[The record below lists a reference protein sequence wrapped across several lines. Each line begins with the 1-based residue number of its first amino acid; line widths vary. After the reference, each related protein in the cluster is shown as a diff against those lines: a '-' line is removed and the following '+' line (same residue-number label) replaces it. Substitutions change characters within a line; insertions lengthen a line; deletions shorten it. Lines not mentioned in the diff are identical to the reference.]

1 MKKVIRDKKVLTV
14 MAVVVLMVALLAS
27 GIIATPQVSA
37 LGPPPPVESKI
48 SYQGQLTDSA
58 GNPLN
63 GSYDMEFQFWTDSTG
78 GFQVGSAITKND
90 VQTTNGL
97 FTVQLEVD
105 QADFNGR
112 GLWLEVHVEGEVLS
126 PRQQILPT
134 PYALSL
140 RPGAII
146 QGSSAYGLSSITTD
160 SYGLYGESSHTSFG
174 AGVLGINSGGVGD
187 GIQAESNGRAGIFA
201 QGEGADSYGGYFTS
215 EYSIGVYGT
224 TNSADADTAAIKGE
238 NEGVGYGVLGQS
250 GFGSGVRGEGYTG
263 VSGESSSGIGV
274 YGEGSPGVK
283 GMSDTGSG
291 VHGVSTASN
300 GRGVYGEAPT
310 YGVYGR
316 ATATSAFAPGV
327 YGTSASTSGM
337 GIYGQASADSGYTYG
352 VFGRSDSTSGYG
364 VSGYAPATSGTTYG
378 VLGTSE
384 SPDGKGVCGRAP
396 TYGVYGSASGTG
408 SSCHGVYGVTSGD
421 WGWASGVYGK
431 ATKDH
436 AEGVTGWNTAG
447 GVGVYGYSVD
457 GVGVIAKSES
467 GNIIEA
473 WDADP
478 SDRRFYVRNDGEVY
492 ADGSFHSGGADLA
505 EMLVAN
511 EGLEPGDVL
520 VISPDGK
527 LARSSEPYATAV
539 VGVYSANPGFV
550 GGDSG
555 DADMT
560 GKIPL
565 AVVGVVPVKASAEN
579 GSITPGDLLTSASM
593 LGYAMKATDLKV
605 GTIIGK
611 ALEPLDEDSGII
623 NILVMLQ

>member
-14 MAVVVLMVALLAS
+14 MAAVALMVALLAS

-37 LGPPPPVESKI
+37 LAPPPPVESKI

-63 GSYDMEFQFWTDSTG
+63 GTYDIEFQFWDAASG
-78 GFQVGSAITKND
+78 GNQVGSPITKND

-97 FTVQLEVD
+97 FSVQLEVA

-112 GLWLEVHVEGEVLS
+112 GLWLEVYVQGEVLS

-174 AGVLGINSGGVGD
+174 AGVLGINSGGEGD

-201 QGEGADSYGGYFTS
+201 QGEGAHSYGGYFTS
-215 EYSIGVYGT
+215 EHS
-224 TNSADADTAAIKGE
+224 
-238 NEGVGYGVLGQS
+238 
-250 GFGSGVRGEGYTG
+250 
-263 VSGESSSGIGV
+263 IGV
-274 YGEGSPGVK
+274 YGEGALGVK
-283 GMSDTGSG
+283 GMSDTSSG
-291 VHGVSTASN
+291 VHGVSSASN

-310 YGVYGR
+310 YGVFGR
-316 ATATSAFAPGV
+316 ANATSGTARGVGGTSASDSGMGVWGQASASSGYTFGV
-327 YGTSASTSGM
+327 YGNSASTSG
-337 GIYGQASADSGYTYG
+337 T
-352 VFGRSDSTSGYG
+352 G
-364 VSGYAPATSGTTYG
+364 VSGYATADGGSNYG
-378 VLGTSE
+378 VQGRSN
-384 SPDGKGVCGRAP
+384 SPYGYGVYGRAP
-396 TYGVYGSASGTG
+396 TYGVYGMATGADSSG
-408 SSCHGVYGVTSGD
+408 HGVYGVTSGN

-431 ATKDH
+431 AFRNY
-436 AEGVTGWNTAG
+436 ANGVTGWNSAAG
-447 GVGVYGYSVD
+447 TGVYGYSVD
-457 GVGVIAKSES
+457 GVGVRAKSES

-473 WDADP
+473 WDVDP

-539 VGVYSANPGFV
+539 VGVYSSNPGFV
-550 GGDSG
+550 GGDNG
-555 DADMT
+555 DANMT

-579 GSITPGDLLTSASM
+579 GSITPGDLLTSASTP
-593 LGYAMKATDLKV
+593 GYAMKATDFEV

-611 ALEPLDEDSGII
+611 ALEPLNKDSGVI